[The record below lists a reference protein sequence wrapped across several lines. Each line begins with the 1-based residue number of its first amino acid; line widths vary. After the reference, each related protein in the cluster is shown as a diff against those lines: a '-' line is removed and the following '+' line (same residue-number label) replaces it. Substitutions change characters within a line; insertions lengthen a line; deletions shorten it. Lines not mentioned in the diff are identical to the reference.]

1 MCLQR
6 MLMQMMGMRPPLPVV
21 KVVVNVDSSKKVPEP
36 KTHEQKEEENREYLA
51 SSGSSCAGY

>member
-1 MCLQR
+1 
-6 MLMQMMGMRPPLPVV
+6 MMGMRPPLPVV